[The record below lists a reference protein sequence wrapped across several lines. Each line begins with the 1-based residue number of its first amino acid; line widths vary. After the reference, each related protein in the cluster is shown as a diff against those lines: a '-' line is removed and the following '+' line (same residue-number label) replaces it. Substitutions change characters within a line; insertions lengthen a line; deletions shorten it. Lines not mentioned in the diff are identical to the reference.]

1 MTLGWGPTKIK
12 RMAAAPSTLRS
23 LNPLRVLQRHRNFRI
38 FWSGQTTSLIGTWMQ
53 TTAQSWL
60 ALTLTNSAFM
70 VGLVATAAAF
80 PILML
85 SLYGG
90 VVADRTEKLRL
101 VTIGQAMLAVQAG
114 LLWWFVWSGQITIGW
129 LLVFAL
135 VSGTINA
142 FEIPARQ
149 SFIIELVNKKDLPD
163 AIALNSGGFNLARVI
178 GPSLAGIII
187 HRFGT
192 AWAFG
197 FNALSFLAVLAS
209 LMSIR
214 LPARVR
220 APVTAT
226 AMQGFLEGMRFL
238 TRTRNVSLLMR
249 LIAVYA
255 IFGIPYLTLMPVIA
269 RDVLGGDASDYGLL
283 LTAVGVGGFAGALG
297 LAAVGRRMGRGRL
310 LELAAYAFSA
320 LLIVFAFSRS
330 LAVSAL
336 LLLGIG
342 CTMIVNNAL
351 ANGLLQTI
359 VPDELRGRVM
369 AAYAWV
375 FVGLG
380 PVVGPFVA
388 GALADR
394 IGAATTI
401 GVTAGVTLAYVVWVF
416 IRHPE
421 LRAL

>member
-12 RMAAAPSTLRS
+12 RMPAPPSTLRS

-60 ALTLTNSAFM
+60 ALTLTDSAFM
-70 VGLVATAAAF
+70 VGLVATVGAF

-101 VTIGQAMLAVQAG
+101 VIIGQAMLAVQAG
-114 LLWWFVWSGQITIGW
+114 LLWWLVWSGQITIGW

-135 VSGTINA
+135 LSGTINA

-149 SFIIELVNKKDLPD
+149 SFIIELVNKEDLTD

-178 GPSLAGIII
+178 GPSLAGVII
-187 HRFGT
+187 HQFGT

-197 FNALSFLAVLAS
+197 LNAVSYAAVLAS
-209 LMSIR
+209 LFSIR
-214 LPARVR
+214 LPRRVLV
-220 APVTAT
+220 PVTAT
-226 AMQGFLEGMRFL
+226 ALQGFVEGMRFL
-238 TRTRNVSLLMR
+238 TRTRQVSLLMR

-255 IFGIPYLTLMPVIA
+255 IFGIPYLALMPVVA

-283 LTAVGVGGFAGALG
+283 LTAVGIGGFAGALG
-297 LAAVGRRMGRGRL
+297 LAAVGRRVGRGRL
-310 LELAAYAFSA
+310 LELAAYAFSS
-320 LLIVFAFSRS
+320 LLIAFSFSRS

-380 PVVGPFVA
+380 PVVGPFLA

-401 GVTAGVTLAYVVWVF
+401 GVSAGVTLVYVVWVF
-416 IRHPE
+416 VRHPE